1 MQPLAQAYEP
11 IDSSIPL
18 EFFIPIREAETS
30 SLSGFAAS
38 PGIIEGPCAIIRDLK
53 DLHTLPL
60 GAIAVCEAA
69 LPTLMPF
76 MPYLGGLITERGG
89 SLSIASQYA
98 REYGIPAVFGVDG
111 LMNAIRKGDVIRVD
125 GSSGSVDMVG

>member
-1 MQPLAQAYEP
+1 MQHLAQAYES
-11 IDSSIPL
+11 IESSIPL
-18 EFFIPIREAETS
+18 EFFMPIRQSETNRM
-30 SLSGFAAS
+30 SGFAAS

-53 DLHTLPL
+53 DLHTLPS

-76 MPYLGGLITERGG
+76 MPCLDGLVTERGG
-89 SLSIASQYA
+89 CLSIASQYA
-98 REYGIPAVFGVDG
+98 REYGIPAVFGVEG
-111 LMNAIRKGDVIRVD
+111 LMDAIREGDVIRVD